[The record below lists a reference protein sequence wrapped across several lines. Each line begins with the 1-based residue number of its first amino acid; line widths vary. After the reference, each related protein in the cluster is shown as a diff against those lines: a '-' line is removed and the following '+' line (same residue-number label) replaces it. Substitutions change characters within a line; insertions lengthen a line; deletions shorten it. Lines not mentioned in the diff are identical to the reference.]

1 MSALTSLLV
10 RDGVVPVRKIEEALS
25 RQVISGGDVETVLL
39 EMGVVPEN
47 VLAAYRAAV
56 YEHPM
61 ATREDVEAVADDV
74 VALVPREVALEHRI
88 VPMRL
93 DERTL
98 HLAAHEPLS
107 EEQAERLGFLLGF
120 ELEVHV
126 ACEVRIAAAL
136 AHRYGAEIAPR
147 MQRLVDRV
155 AKRDAGEAPQVGQ
168 VARGEL
174 SGHVADLPD
183 KNAPPSVA
191 PPSRRPSRSGSFLL
205 EPAPDEDAEAEAPS
219 TPEDDSRLPAALRR
233 HRGPLT
239 VEAAER
245 YLRQAADRDE
255 IIEVFFAYADQFFD
269 YTALFVVQDQSADG
283 LMAHGA
289 GAPTQ
294 EVRAISSPLDVP
306 GGFSDVQRTRAP
318 VVRALDRTDAD
329 RDLALAMRR
338 PATPPAF
345 LMPLAI
351 RTRVVLILY
360 GDRDGDAFDIGEVMQ
375 LVKMGPRVSEAFEQ
389 LIIRKKRAGYH
400 DSSPPDPAERER
412 AKRERDALK
421 AAARLAREAGD
432 VKRVPAD
439 SGAWKPGRISSPD
452 GFAAPDEG
460 AGQDQ
465 WGSGSGTARVVRERP
480 TEPLTP
486 EPARERAPNAI
497 LGIPRQAPPPPKS
510 AELDLASLAL
520 DVLDDEEDDVPELT
534 FDSDDGLELSIDDD
548 GEEIQIEVG
557 DDQDD
562 EHEDEDDDDLA
573 DDDDEDV
580 EEEDEDGRAP
590 SFATPRHQG
599 GIYSSREAPVDVVR
613 PRTRSDLPPR
623 PASVPP
629 EPEAVRREPPPPEVV
644 RVPDSIESNPPRPLP
659 KVDAETRSVIVDMG
673 EQVHAVVDD
682 LINARDVKRQDELI
696 RAVLAIGEAALPA
709 LAQAFPGPL
718 TWEREQ
724 GGRIPK
730 AGDLSPVTRALVAF
744 GQRAAPYVGALLSSG
759 SADVRLY
766 ASIVAGEMVSSD
778 LMDPIA
784 ERIHDPDVG
793 VRKIA
798 LQLLPRFA
806 GFRGFDEI
814 RTVLRRAARIRG
826 RDLSRRHQ
834 AVDAVAALRDVEMIP
849 KLIELLREDDE
860 VLHEHLERA
869 LETLTGADLGQSPK
883 KWQAWWE
890 RNRERHRIE
899 WLIDA
904 LLSND
909 ERIRRSAGEELKRL
923 TQQYYGYHP
932 GSPKRDRERIAKKY
946 RDWWDEEGQRRFA

>member
-39 EMGVVPEN
+39 EMGAVSEN

-56 YEHPM
+56 FERPV
-61 ATREDVEAVADDV
+61 ATREDIEAVADEIV
-74 VALVPREVALEHRI
+74 RLVPRDVALEHRI

-93 DERTL
+93 DDRTL

-107 EEQAERLGFLLGF
+107 EEQEERLGFLLGF

-126 ACEVRIAAAL
+126 ACEVRIAAGL
-136 AHRYGAEIAPR
+136 AARYGAEIAPR
-147 MQRLVDRV
+147 MKRLVDRV
-155 AKRDAGEAPQVGQ
+155 DQKDAGAVPQVGV
-168 VARGEL
+168 VAGGEL
-174 SGHVADLPD
+174 AGHVADLPD

-191 PPSRRPSRSGSFLL
+191 PEGRGLRRSGSFLL
-205 EPAPDEDAEAEAPS
+205 QPAPMEDDDAPAAE
-219 TPEDDSRLPAALRR
+219 PEDDARLPAALRR

-245 YLRQAADRDE
+245 FLRQASDRDE
-255 IIEVFFAYADQFFD
+255 IVEVFFAYAHQFFD
-269 YTALFVVQDQSADG
+269 YTALFVVQDERADG
-283 LMAHGA
+283 VMAHGA

-294 EVRAISSPLDVP
+294 EVRAISSELSNP
-306 GGFSDVQRTRAP
+306 GGFSEVRRTRAP
-318 VVRALDRTDAD
+318 MVRALDRTDAD

-351 RTRVVLILY
+351 RTRVVMILY
-360 GDRDGDAFDIGEVMQ
+360 GDRDGDGFDIGEVMQ

-389 LIIRKKRAGYH
+389 LIIRRKRAGYH
-400 DSSPPDPAERER
+400 DSTPPEAGARER
-412 AKRERDALK
+412 VKEERTALK
-421 AAARLAREAGD
+421 AAARLARKSGEI
-432 VKRVPAD
+432 KRVPAD

-452 GFAAPDEG
+452 GFAAPD
-460 AGQDQ
+460 AGTEQDQ
-465 WGSGSGTARVVRERP
+465 WGPAGAARTKRERP
-480 TEPLTP
+480 TEPSVP
-486 EPARERAPNAI
+486 EPLRERTPNAV
-497 LGIPRQAPPPPKS
+497 LGIPRRAPPPPKS

-520 DVLDDEEDDVPELT
+520 DVLGDEDEDVPELT
-534 FDSDDGLELSIDDD
+534 FDDDDAVELSL
-548 GEEIQIEVG
+548 
-557 DDQDD
+557 DD
-562 EHEDEDDDDLA
+562 EGETVEIDVGDEDDDD
-573 DDDDEDV
+573 DDDEPAG
-580 EEEDEDGRAP
+580 EAAAEDDPDDADDELEAP
-590 SFATPRHQG
+590 AFATPRRKG
-599 GIYSSREAPVDVVR
+599 GGYSSREAPVDVVR
-613 PRTRSDLPPR
+613 PRARSDRPPR
-623 PASVPP
+623 RGSNPP
-629 EPEAVRREPPPPEVV
+629 LSDAGPRQPPPPEVI

-682 LINARDVKRQDELI
+682 LVNAPDVARQDQLI
-696 RAVLAIGEAALPA
+696 RAVVAIGEAALPA

-730 AGDLSPVTRALVAF
+730 AGDLSPVTRAMVAF

-766 ASIVAGEMVSSD
+766 AAIVAGEMVSAE

-784 ERIHDPDVG
+784 ERLHDPDAA
-793 VRKIA
+793 VRRIA

-814 RTVLRRAARIRG
+814 RTVLRRTARIRG
-826 RDLSRRHQ
+826 RDLSRRHE

-860 VLHEHLERA
+860 QLHKHLERA
-869 LETLTGADLGQSPK
+869 LKTLTGADFGTSSK
-883 KWQAWWE
+883 KWQAWWD
-890 RNRERHRIE
+890 RNRDRHRIE

-904 LLSND
+904 LLSNN